1 MKPTKK
7 EEKKVNKGSSLF
19 KNKRL
24 DSLEELVIMMGKKIE
39 GLEERLN
46 NVERINNRLRE
57 RIGVWCYYLEN
68 I

>member
-24 DSLEELVIMMGKKIE
+24 DSLEELVVMMGKKIE

-57 RIGVWCYYLEN
+57 RIGV
-68 I
+68 

>member
-57 RIGVWCYYLEN
+57 RIGV
-68 I
+68 